1 LLTARGWWVLLAG
14 GVVTLL
20 GVVVVA
26 GWTAS
31 VAVFGL
37 ALLGLFAVE
46 WTVFAYRRHAIV
58 DNLDVSRVLIQGRR
72 VVPVAWANRP
82 CRVRVTVHNASRVR
96 LPFVVFDDRPPPGL
110 RPISGSPQV
119 AVALGPGES
128 TTLEYE
134 LDPQRPGLMRF
145 EGVTVRLADLCGW
158 FYHRRFLRAPAEFL
172 VLSPLQ
178 GLEGKRRGAKR
189 SNTLPPPGIHRLR
202 RAGSGDELLDLRD
215 YVAGDPPKMIAW
227 KASARRDR
235 LITKEFE
242 NDVPVRCAVFLD
254 ASQGVRVPVAG
265 QKPVEQ
271 LAGIGAALSQA
282 AVKNRD
288 LVGLTVFDDAAAK
301 VTPAKRT
308 SPHVIR
314 LLRSYA
320 ESAALLPDKPQTN
333 LDVLTAAALP
343 LANDIYPDL
352 MTKEVNTRPWRLYWR
367 PLLDAK
373 WGWLAYLL
381 WLLPVCCLLPPV
393 LNQVMRFVLSFGLAG
408 LGLFLLTLWI
418 LTLAVQLFWLVWW
431 GHGLRGFLPSVRRA
445 VRRRKQLG
453 LVYATLDGTGPLA
466 VERAI
471 HDDGYFRDRT
481 NRFLA
486 EHRVPLPVHLLDHH
500 GTFRFPGDAKASV
513 LSDALIRSVG
523 RARDNEL
530 FVVLADLMHLGPAR
544 SKVLRSIR
552 LATARHH
559 RVLVVVPWPEGIP
572 NPPPPGAPPPR
583 ISPDDG
589 PPAIVSL
596 VERAVLAAYHRAFAD
611 LRAELTRAGASLVRV
626 DHDEAVRLVL
636 EKLDRL
642 RGVRARR

>member
-1 LLTARGWWVLLAG
+1 VLILA

-31 VAVFGL
+31 VAAFGL
-37 ALLGLFAVE
+37 GLLGWFSFEWALFAFRRRA
-46 WTVFAYRRHAIV
+46 TVNKLELTRT
-58 DNLDVSRVLIQGRR
+58 LIQGRR

-82 CRVRVTVHNASRVR
+82 CRVRVSIRNASRVW
-96 LPFVVFDDRPPPGL
+96 LPFVVFDDRLPP
-110 RPISGSPQV
+110 RMAVQSGSPRA
-119 AVALGPGES
+119 AVSLAPGASCEI
-128 TTLEYE
+128 EYE
-134 LDPQRPGLMRF
+134 LDPKRPGLLRF
-145 EGVTVRLADLCGW
+145 EGVSVRLSDLCGW
-158 FYHRRFLRAPAEFL
+158 FYHRRFLREPAEFL
-172 VLSPLQ
+172 VLPPLQ
-178 GLEGKRRGAKR
+178 SVEGKRRGAKR
-189 SNTLPPPGIHRLR
+189 ANTLPPPGIHRIR

-265 QKPVEQ
+265 YKPVEQ

-288 LVGLTVFDDAAAK
+288 LVGLTVFDDTATQM
-301 VTPAKRT
+301 TPAKRT
-308 SPHVIR
+308 STHVIR

-320 ESAALLPDKPQTN
+320 EAAALLPDRPQTD
-333 LDVLTAAALP
+333 LDVLTATALP

-352 MTKEVNTRPWRLYWR
+352 MTRDVNSRPWRLYWR
-367 PLLDAK
+367 PLLDTK
-373 WGWLAYLL
+373 WGWLFFLL
-381 WLLPVCCLLPPV
+381 WLGPICCFLPPV
-393 LNQVMRFVLSFGLAG
+393 LNLVMQFVLSFGIVG
-408 LGLFLLTLWI
+408 IGVLFLSFWVITI
-418 LTLAVQLFWLVWW
+418 SVQIFWLIWW
-431 GHGLRGFLPSVRRA
+431 GHGLRGFLPGNRRK

-453 LVYATLDGTGPLA
+453 LVYATLDGSGPLA

-471 HDDGYFRDRT
+471 HDDGFFRDRT
-481 NRFLA
+481 NRFLT
-486 EHRVPLPVHLLDHH
+486 EHRVPLPVHLLDPH
-500 GTFRFPGDAKASV
+500 GTFRFPGDAKAGV
-513 LSDALIRSVG
+513 LSDAILRSVG

-530 FVVLADLMHLGPAR
+530 FVILADLMHLGSTR
-544 SKVLRSIR
+544 SKVIRAVR

-559 RVLVVVPWPEGIP
+559 RVLVVVPWPEGVP
-572 NPPPPGAPPPR
+572 DPPAAGAPLPR
-583 ISPDDG
+583 IARDDE
-589 PPAIVSL
+589 PAAIVSL
-596 VERAVLAAYHRAFAD
+596 VERAVLAAYHKAFAD
-611 LRAELTRAGASLVRV
+611 LRAELSRAGATLIKVNP
-626 DHDEAVRLVL
+626 DDAVRLVL